1 MVDEGGAVD
10 AVYIHFCKAFV
21 EFPRVGWFRRLS
33 HMGYTVSWEVA
44 YKVGL
49 LKEDIEHMFPP
60 VQKSVTCCSYT
71 A

>member
-33 HMGYTVSWEVA
+33 QMGYTVSWEVA

-49 LKEDIEHMFPP
+49 LNIEHIVSP